1 MLCLFCTVMN
11 IFLPK
16 YCDEWTIIEIISI
29 WFGFVIME
37 VLLNFIKKRSI
48 KKTLL
53 TTIKAMEKS
62 SLLVQKTTHFLH
74 ECNNL
79 HRFHN
84 R

>member
-1 MLCLFCTVMN
+1 MLCVLLN
-11 IFLPK
+11 ICLPK
-16 YCDEWTIIEIISI
+16 YCDEWTIIGIISV

-37 VLLNFIKKRSI
+37 VLHNFIKRRSI

-53 TTIKAMEKS
+53 TTIKSMEKL

-79 HRFHN
+79 HSFHN